1 MPEGRLKVA
10 AAAGPHM
17 DTRSER
23 NWHIL
28 NELAKVA
35 QEVGR
40 TPAEVAVNWVANRPA
55 VGSVL
60 LGASKLHQIQSTV
73 TSLNVTLPEE
83 LRTRLNEVSA
93 PPRTVPCTFMTSL
106 RAPDE
111 PPAASV
117 GDVAHLLDI
126 DVQQIPGGIAFIAA
140 HRLAGRAVQ
149 VREPV
154 DPAPNQDLMHRRGCE
169 PDPIGDCDRTQALLP
184 AQVHDRAHHWRRGR
198 PRTVVRAAGAV
209 EHTGRS
215 LGLKAA
221 GPALGRRPGHLETFG
236 GPGNRPAVLDDL
248 TRKLQSGA
256 RSQRRVKV

>member
-1 MPEGRLKVA
+1 MK
-10 AAAGPHM
+10 
-17 DTRSER
+17 
-23 NWHIL
+23 
-28 NELAKVA
+28 
-35 QEVGR
+35 
-40 TPAEVAVNWVANRPA
+40 WVANRPA
-55 VGSVL
+55 VGSML

-83 LRTRLNEVSA
+83 LRTRLNEAAHRPVHLHDLSA
-93 PPRTVPCTFMTSL
+93 GARRTASRL
-106 RAPDE
+106 RRGCC
-111 PPAASV
+111 PA
-117 GDVAHLLDI
+117 LI
-126 DVQQIPGGIAFIAA
+126 DVQQNPRGYRVIAA

-154 DPAPNQDLMHRRGCE
+154 DPAPNQDLVHRRGCE
-169 PDPIGDCDRTQALLP
+169 PDSIGDCDRTQALLP

-209 EHTGRS
+209 EHAGRS
-215 LGLKAA
+215 LSLKAA

-236 GPGNRPAVLDDL
+236 GPGNRPAVLDDQ